1 MSTFEPQVPASPRAT
16 ILARNSLANLV
27 RATSSS
33 ATNILLPVLLVVTL
47 APAAY
52 ASWALVWTLG
62 TFVAYF
68 DLGVPTTVQAIVGSH
83 SEDGHSRSA
92 VRAVRSGL
100 LITSVVAAL
109 AISAAAVMGM
119 SIGAVFPA
127 MPIEYRWS
135 AVLALALIVLGQAST
150 LVSNVASSY
159 FAGNQRS
166 YVPAFVLTPTRYVAM
181 AAAWIAAWI
190 SQSLF
195 VAALAYAVPLV
206 VGGLV
211 LLWLFTREVR
221 VETAPVDDV
230 TDWGRASNYSVTG
243 LLRHSGPLIIWSLCM
258 LVITGAGLVI
268 VGRLDFASVA
278 TYSIAAVVVGALA
291 GLESASSAPFLPE
304 LARIHTK
311 HGATEVSRLV
321 LRFTSINSLLLFAA
335 TAAVMTFGP
344 FLFSLLGRGARIDE
358 SLGLIC
364 LALLMLGSAI
374 HLSGTPL
381 SLAFIASRTHTRVV
395 AQPVLQAI
403 MTLLLSLVGGLSYGA
418 AGVAAGVFLGG
429 CLGICLTVFWS
440 SRAAGVANDEPFH
453 LLAVAALKPVAC
465 LIPVI
470 ACLVITAV
478 GHVPTNGA
486 TLSLSILCLTVSL
499 LFLVRTG
506 LSKADRVMLRRRLLR
521 R

>member
-1 MSTFEPQVPASPRAT
+1 
-16 ILARNSLANLV
+16 
-27 RATSSS
+27 
-33 ATNILLPVLLVVTL
+33 
-47 APAAY
+47 
-52 ASWALVWTLG
+52 
-62 TFVAYF
+62 
-68 DLGVPTTVQAIVGSH
+68 
-83 SEDGHSRSA
+83 
-92 VRAVRSGL
+92 
-100 LITSVVAAL
+100 
-109 AISAAAVMGM
+109 
-119 SIGAVFPA
+119 
-127 MPIEYRWS
+127 
-135 AVLALALIVLGQAST
+135 
-150 LVSNVASSY
+150 
-159 FAGNQRS
+159 
-166 YVPAFVLTPTRYVAM
+166 
-181 AAAWIAAWI
+181 
-190 SQSLF
+190 
-195 VAALAYAVPLV
+195 
-206 VGGLV
+206 
-211 LLWLFTREVR
+211 
-221 VETAPVDDV
+221 
-230 TDWGRASNYSVTG
+230 
-243 LLRHSGPLIIWSLCM
+243 M

-429 CLGICLTVFWS
+429 CIGICLTVFWS

>member
-1 MSTFEPQVPASPRAT
+1 MSTLEPSIPASPRAA

-92 VRAVRSGL
+92 VGAVRSGL

-109 AISAAAVMGM
+109 AISAAAVMGIN
-119 SIGAVFPA
+119 IGAVFPA

-135 AVLALALIVLGQAST
+135 AVAALALIVLGQAST

-206 VGGLV
+206 MGGLV
-211 LLWLFTREVR
+211 LFWLFTREVR
-221 VETAPVDDV
+221 VETAPVADD
-230 TDWGRASNYSVTG
+230 TDRGRASNYSVTN

-291 GLESASSAPFLPE
+291 GLESAASAPFLPE
-304 LARIHTK
+304 LARIHAK

-344 FLFSLLGRGARIDE
+344 YLFSLLGRGARIDE

-395 AQPVLQAI
+395 AQPVLQALT
-403 MTLLLSLVGGLSYGA
+403 TLLLSFFGGLYYGA
-418 AGVAAGVFLGG
+418 VGVAAGVFLGG
-429 CLGICLTVFWS
+429 CIGICLTVFWS

-453 LLAVAALKPVAC
+453 LLAIAALKPVAC

-470 ACLVITAV
+470 ACLVVTAA

-486 TLSLSILCLTVSL
+486 TFSLSILCLTVSI
-499 LFLVRTG
+499 LFLVTTG
-506 LSKADRVMLRRRLLR
+506 LTKADRVMLRRRLLR